1 MGNFIGGALDLV
13 EVHYGFGRSMYYLS
27 DYQIQEYGKY
37 VYGEWLQTFATLMF
51 TKVSICLFL
60 LRIPIT
66 KVLIR
71 PLQAAV
77 VFLVVT
83 NIVFTLL
90 WILQCSPVEAAWHTE
105 IHGRCFGRGQLERI
119 VMAQAS
125 RSLNPEQRL
134 NNRWLT
140 TSVISIISDIL
151 FALYPVFILWSV
163 QMKIQTKLS
172 LWALMGL
179 GVM

>member
-1 MGNFIGGALDLV
+1 
-13 EVHYGFGRSMYYLS
+13 MYYLS
-27 DYQIQEYGKY
+27 DYQVQEFGKY
-37 VYGEWLQTFATLMF
+37 VYGEWLRTFATLMF
-51 TKVSICLFL
+51 TKVSIYLFL

-77 VFLVVT
+77 VVLVVT
-83 NIVFTLL
+83 NIIFTLL
-90 WILQCSPVEAAWHTE
+90 WLLQCSPVEAVWHTE
-105 IHGRCFGRGQLERI
+105 VHGRCFGRGQLERI
-119 VMAQAS
+119 VMAQAG

-140 TSVISIISDIL
+140 ISIILIISDIL
-151 FALYPVFILWSV
+151 FALYPVFMLWSV
-163 QMKIQTKLS
+163 QMKIQTKIS
-172 LWALMGL
+172 LRILMGL